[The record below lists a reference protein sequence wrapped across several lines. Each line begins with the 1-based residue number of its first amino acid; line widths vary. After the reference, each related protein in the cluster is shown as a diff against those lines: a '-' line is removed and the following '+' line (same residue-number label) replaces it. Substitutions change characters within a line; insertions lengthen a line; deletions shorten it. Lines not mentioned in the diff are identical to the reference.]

1 MAVDGGLSKALGLA
15 RLAFRASALW
25 LALVFPSLGLVQKFL
40 GNIGLV
46 GYLLGSVAI
55 VVAGYRKVTDGRGS
69 LFSERQ
75 AQLALAVGLLT
86 LGWLFWIVY
95 PFADAGVIGGGSDRD
110 DALRLGV
117 DQLLAGGF
125 PYYGPTYLGNPI
137 TPMPGALVLSAPF
150 AVVEPLA
157 WQNLAWLAAY
167 GGVLRWVLGDWRSVA
182 WSAFAI
188 VVLSPVLLHALVTG
202 SDLIANSVA
211 VMVFLA
217 MASYVGSR
225 VPWLGWLSAVLFGLA
240 LSWRASF
247 LFLLPLLWSAVLS
260 RHGWAQA
267 ASRTVVAV
275 VAFTLVTLPF
285 YLYAPDQFTPLKTLG
300 KLRFSEDLAVASAL
314 IPASTAL
321 LALAFARRDNA
332 QPRQLLRHAFWLLSL
347 PVIAVV
353 VISSIDVGTLDLR
366 MSDYGLC
373 ALFFGVAGFWPRRST
388 SDDELVRPDGR
399 G

>member
-1 MAVDGGLSKALGLA
+1 VDGDPSRTLRLAIVALG
-15 RLAFRASALW
+15 ASALW
-25 LALVFPSLGLVQKFL
+25 LALVFPSLGLIQKFL
-40 GNIGLV
+40 GSIGLV
-46 GYLLGSVAI
+46 AYVLGSGAF
-55 VVAGYRKVTDGRGS
+55 VVAGYRMVTGGRGNS
-69 LFSERQ
+69 LSERQ
-75 AQLALAVGLLT
+75 AQIALAVLALA
-86 LGWLFWIVY
+86 LGWLFWVLY
-95 PFADAGVIGGGSDRD
+95 PLADAGVIGGGSDRD

-117 DQLLAGGF
+117 EHLLAGGF
-125 PYYGPTYLGNPI
+125 PYYEPTYLGNPI

-150 AVVEPLA
+150 AVIDPLA

-260 RHGWAQA
+260 RHGWVQA
-267 ASRTVVAV
+267 ASRTGVAML
-275 VAFTLVTLPF
+275 AFSLVTLPF
-285 YLYAPDQFTPLKTLG
+285 YLYDPDHFTPLKTLG

-314 IPASTAL
+314 IPTSTAL
-321 LALAFARRDNA
+321 LALAFAHRDNA

-353 VISSIDVGTLDLR
+353 VISSIGAGTPDLR

-388 SDDELVRPDGR
+388 SDDVLVRIDGR